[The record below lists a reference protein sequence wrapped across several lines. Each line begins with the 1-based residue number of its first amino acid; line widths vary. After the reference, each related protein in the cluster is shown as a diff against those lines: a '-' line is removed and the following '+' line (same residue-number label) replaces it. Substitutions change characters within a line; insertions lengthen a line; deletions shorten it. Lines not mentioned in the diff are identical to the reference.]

1 MATSASAVGALPT
14 LIGFPAWP
22 VATMIGV
29 TVPDLR
35 LAT

>member
-1 MATSASAVGALPT
+1 MLCGPLPTGIGGPGALV
-14 LIGFPAWP
+14 P
-22 VATMIGV
+22 VAIGV